1 MIITRRA
8 LLGASATLL
17 ASPAVT
23 RAQGRERI
31 RFVLNFRP
39 DGGTAGYLLALSRGY
54 YREAGLDVTIDGSS
68 GSGDAITRVAS
79 GNYQMGS
86 GDIATLIEFF
96 ARNPTA
102 APKVVMPVHDSS
114 PQAIMSLAH
123 SGIEKPTDLAGKTIG
138 QGPSDGASRMF
149 PAFCRINGIAM
160 ERMRLQ
166 QVTPALRDQMLLTRQ
181 VDAVTGFD
189 YTVFFNLKA
198 NGVKPEDIRS
208 LRYGEHGMDFPGN
221 AILASRSFIA
231 EKPDALRRFLVATT
245 RCWHEVMAEPGKAAT
260 ELKQQ
265 FPLLEESIEAERI
278 AFLRDGLMIT
288 SRTRADGLGTLSDAR
303 LTETI
308 ALVKD
313 GFGLAAAPPNGEIF
327 DGRFLPS
334 AEERRL
340 RG

>member
-1 MIITRRA
+1 MTLPRRA
-8 LLGASATLL
+8 LLTASAILL
-17 ASPAVT
+17 ASPAIT
-23 RAQGRERI
+23 RAQALERI

-86 GDIATLIEFF
+86 GDISTLIEFF
-96 ARNPTA
+96 ARNPSA
-102 APKVVMPVHDSS
+102 APKAVMAVHDTS
-114 PQAIMSLAH
+114 PQAIMSL
-123 SGIEKPTDLAGKTIG
+123 SRSSIEKPADLAGKTIG
-138 QGPSDGASRMF
+138 QGPSDGSSRMF

-160 ERMRLQ
+160 DRMRLQ

-198 NGVKPEDIRS
+198 NGVRPEDIRS
-208 LRYGEHGMDFPGN
+208 LRYADYGMDFPGN
-221 AILASRSFIA
+221 AILASRNFIA
-231 EKPDALRRFLVATT
+231 EKPDAVRRFLAAST
-245 RCWHEVMAEPGKAAT
+245 RCWHEVMANPTQAAR
-260 ELKQQ
+260 ELKQL

-288 SRTRADGLGTLSDAR
+288 PRTQADGFGTLSDTR

-313 GFGLAAAPPNGEIF
+313 GFNLTTTPPNTEIY
-327 DGRFLPS
+327 DGRFLPNT
-334 AEERRL
+334 AERRL
-340 RG
+340 RV

>member
-1 MIITRRA
+1 MTIARRA
-8 LLGASATLL
+8 LLAASATLL
-17 ASPAVT
+17 ASPAIQ
-23 RAQGRERI
+23 AQGLERI

-54 YREAGLDVTIDGSS
+54 YREAGLEVTIDGSS
-68 GSGDAITRVAS
+68 GSGDAITRIAS

-96 ARNPTA
+96 ARNPAA
-102 APKVVMPVHDSS
+102 APKVVMSQQDSS
-114 PQAIMSLAH
+114 PQAIMSLGATR
-123 SGIEKPTDLAGKTIG
+123 ILKPEELAGRTIG
-138 QGPSDGASRMF
+138 QGPADGASRMF
-149 PAFCRINGIAM
+149 PAFCRINGTPM

-166 QVTPALRDQMLLTRQ
+166 QVTPALRDQMLMTRQ

-198 NGVKPEDIRS
+198 NGARPEDIHS
-208 LRYGEHGMDFPGN
+208 LRYADYGMDFPGN
-221 AILASRSFIA
+221 AMLASRSFIA
-231 EKPDALRRFLVATT
+231 EKPDAVRRFLAAST
-245 RCWHEVMAEPGKAAT
+245 RCWHEVIADPAKAAS
-260 ELKQQ
+260 ELKRQ

-278 AFLRDGLMIT
+278 TFLRDRLMIT
-288 SRTRADGLGTLSDAR
+288 PRTQADGLGTLSETR

-308 ALVKD
+308 AMVKD
-313 GFGLAAAPPNGEIF
+313 GFGLTTAPTPADIY

-334 AEERRL
+334 SAERRL

>member
-1 MIITRRA
+1 MTLARRTLFGATAGMLAAPA
-8 LLGASATLL
+8 L
-17 ASPAVT
+17 
-23 RAQGRERI
+23 AQAPERI

-54 YREAGLDVTIDGSS
+54 YREAGLEVTIDGSS

-86 GDIATLIEFF
+86 GDIATLIEFQ

-102 APKVVMPVHDSS
+102 SPKVVMSLHDSS
-114 PQAIMSLAH
+114 PQAIMSL
-123 SGIEKPTDLAGKTIG
+123 GGTRILKPEDLAGRTIG
-138 QGPSDGASRMF
+138 QGPADGASRMF
-149 PAFCRINGIAM
+149 PAFCRINNIPM
-160 ERMRLQ
+160 DRMRLQ
-166 QVTPALRDQMLLTRQ
+166 QVTPALRDQMLMTRQ

-198 NGVKPEDIRS
+198 NGAKPEDIHT
-208 LRYGEHGMDFPGN
+208 LRYADYGMDFPGN
-221 AILASRSFIA
+221 AMLASRSFIA
-231 EKPDALRRFLVATT
+231 EKPEALRRFLSAST
-245 RCWHEVMAEPGKAAT
+245 RCWHDVMADPAKAAA
-260 ELKQQ
+260 ELKRQ
-265 FPLLEESIEAERI
+265 FPLLEEAIEAERI
-278 AFLRDGLMIT
+278 IYLRDRLMIT
-288 SRTRADGLGTLSDAR
+288 PRTQADGLGTLSEAR

-313 GFGLAAAPPNGEIF
+313 GFGLPNTPPNTEIY

-334 AEERRL
+334 ADERRL

>member
-1 MIITRRA
+1 MTLARRT
-8 LLGASATLL
+8 LLGATAGLL
-17 ASPAVT
+17 AAPAL
-23 RAQGRERI
+23 AQAPERI

-39 DGGTAGYLLALSRGY
+39 DGGTAGYLLALSRGH
-54 YREAGLDVTIDGSS
+54 YRDAGLEVTIDGSS

-86 GDIATLIEFF
+86 GDIATLIEFY

-102 APKVVMPVHDSS
+102 APKAVMPLHDSS
-114 PQAIMSLAH
+114 PQAIMSLAR
-123 SGIEKPTDLAGKTIG
+123 SAIGKPADLAGKTIG

-160 ERMRLQ
+160 DRMRLQ

-208 LRYGEHGMDFPGN
+208 LRYADHGMDFPGN
-221 AILASRSFIA
+221 AMLASRSFIA
-231 EKPDALRRFLVATT
+231 EKPDAIRRFLAAST
-245 RCWHEVMAEPGKAAT
+245 RCWHEVMANPTQAAR
-260 ELKQQ
+260 ELKQL

-288 SRTRADGLGTLSDAR
+288 PRTKADGLGTLAESR

-313 GFGLAAAPPNGEIF
+313 GFGLATTPPNHEIF

-334 AEERRL
+334 TAERRL
-340 RG
+340 RV